1 MMRYVDEY
9 RDGTLIAS
17 LLGKIGEFTHR
28 SYTFMEV
35 CGGHTAAIH
44 RFGLPSLL
52 PDYIKLVSGP
62 GCPVC
67 VTGKTFI
74 DKAISYSRNSECII
88 TTYGDLIRVPGT
100 TSSLEKEKT
109 AGHDIRIVFSPMDAL
124 EIAIKEFPKKVIFI
138 GIGFETTT
146 PGTAIAIRE
155 AAKRELTNFFLLSAH
170 KVMPPAMKAV
180 IEGGTAID
188 GFICPGHVSA
198 ITGSGIFEFIPEKYR
213 LPCVVTGF
221 EPVDI
226 LQALIMLMQ
235 QMEDNDPKVEIQYSR
250 VVTREGNVLAQKVM
264 DEVFSLS
271 DAWWR
276 GLGNIPLSGLKVR
289 EEYAGFD
296 IEKVIPINTGSL
308 ETEDECLCGEV
319 LRGFKTPAD
328 CKLFARICTPL
339 NPVGACMVSSE
350 GACQIFYRYNRVQQ

>member
-1 MMRYVDEY
+1 MKYVDEY
-9 RDGTLIAS
+9 RDGKLIVS
-17 LLGKIGEFTHR
+17 LLGKLEKFTGR

-52 PDYIKLVSGP
+52 PDNIKLVSGP

-74 DKAISYSRNSECII
+74 DKAISYSRNPEFII
-88 TTYGDLIRVPGT
+88 TTYGDLMRVPGT
-100 TSSLEKEKT
+100 TSSLEKEKS
-109 AGHDIRIVFSPMDAL
+109 AGHDIRVVFSPMDAL
-124 EIAIKEFPKKVIFI
+124 EMALKEFPKKVIFI

-146 PGTAIAIRE
+146 PGSAIAIKE
-155 AAKRELTNFFLLSAH
+155 AAKRKLTNFFLLSAH

-198 ITGSGIFEFIPEKYR
+198 IAGSGIFDFIPEEYC

-235 QMEDNDPKVEIQYSR
+235 QIENNEPKVEIQYSR
-250 VVTREGNVLAQKVM
+250 AVTREGNILAQKLM
-264 DEVFSLS
+264 DEVFCLS
-271 DAWWR
+271 DDWWR
-276 GLGNIPLSGLKVR
+276 GLGSIPDSGLKLR

-296 IEKVIPINTGSL
+296 VERVFPLHVVSQEND
-308 ETEDECLCGEV
+308 DECLCGEV
-319 LRGFKTPAD
+319 LRGLKTPAE
-328 CKLFARICTPL
+328 CRLFAKKCNPL
-339 NPVGACMVSSE
+339 NPAGACMVSSE
-350 GACQIFYRYNRVQQ
+350 GACQIFYRYNRVHQ

>member
-1 MMRYVDEY
+1 MKYVDEY
-9 RDGTLIAS
+9 RDGRLIAS
-17 LLGKIGEFTHR
+17 LLGKIERFTGR

-44 RFGLPSLL
+44 RFGLPSIL
-52 PDYIKLVSGP
+52 PHNIRLVSGP

-74 DKAISYSRNSECII
+74 DKAICYSQNPECII
-88 TTYGDLIRVPGT
+88 TTYGDLMRVPGT
-100 TSSLEKEKT
+100 SSSLETEKS
-109 AGHDIRIVFSPMDAL
+109 AGRDIRIVFSPMEAL
-124 EIAIKEFPKKVIFI
+124 EMALDESPKKVIFP

-146 PGTAIAIRE
+146 PGTAIAIME
-155 AAKRELTNFFLLSAH
+155 AAKKGIPNFFLLSAH
-170 KVMPPAMKAV
+170 KVMPPAMRAV

-198 ITGSGIFEFIPEKYR
+198 ITGSKIFDFIPEEYG

-221 EPVDI
+221 EPADI

-235 QMEDNDPKVEIQYSR
+235 QMEENDPKVEIQYSR
-250 VVTREGNVLAQKVM
+250 AVTREGNVLAQKVM
-264 DEVFSLS
+264 DEVFCLT

-276 GLGNIPLSGLKVR
+276 GLGNIPLSGLKLR
-289 EEYAGFD
+289 EEYARFD
-296 IEKVIPINTGSL
+296 IERVMPTHVVSL
-308 ETEDECLCGEV
+308 ETDAECLCGEV
-319 LRGFKTPAD
+319 LRGFKTPSD
-328 CKLFARICTPL
+328 CQLFARICTPL

>member
-1 MMRYVDEY
+1 MRYVDEY
-9 RDGTLIAS
+9 RDGKLIAS
-17 LLGKIGEFTHR
+17 LLDKIGKFNHR

-52 PDYIKLVSGP
+52 PENIKLVSGP

-67 VTGKTFI
+67 VTGKSFI
-74 DKAISYSRNSECII
+74 DKAISYSRNPECII
-88 TTYGDLIRVPGT
+88 TTYGDLMRVPGS
-100 TSSLEKEKT
+100 TSTLEKEKS

-124 EIAIKEFPKKVIFI
+124 EIALKEFPKKVVFI

-146 PGTAIAIRE
+146 PGTAIAIKE
-155 AAKRELTNFFLLSAH
+155 AAKRELPNFFLLSAH
-170 KVMPPAMKAV
+170 KVMPPAMRAV

-198 ITGSGIFEFIPEKYR
+198 ITGSGIFDFIPEDYG

-226 LQALIMLMQ
+226 LQALIMLVLQ
-235 QMEDNDPKVEIQYSR
+235 IENRDPKVEIQYSR
-250 VVTREGNVLAQKVM
+250 AVTKEGNILAQKLM
-264 DEVFSLS
+264 DEVFCLS

-276 GLGNIPLSGLKVR
+276 GLGNIPDSGLKLR

-296 IEKVIPINTGSL
+296 IERVFPYHADSP
-308 ETEDECLCGEV
+308 ETDDECLCGEV
-319 LRGFKTPAD
+319 LRGFSSPD
-328 CKLFARICTPL
+328 ECRLFARQCTPL

-350 GACQIFYRYNRVQQ
+350 GACQIFYRYKKND

>member
-1 MMRYVDEY
+1 MKYVDEY
-9 RDGTLIAS
+9 RDGMLIATH
-17 LLGKIGEFTHR
+17 LGKIGEFSQR

-52 PDYIKLVSGP
+52 PANIKLVSGP

-74 DKAISYSRNSECII
+74 DKAISYSRNPEFVI
-88 TTYGDLIRVPGT
+88 TTYGDLMRVPGT
-100 TSSLEKEKT
+100 ASSLEKEKS

-124 EIAIKEFPKKVIFI
+124 EMAMKEFPKKVVFI

-146 PGTAIAIRE
+146 PGSAIAIKE
-155 AAKRELTNFFLLSAH
+155 ASKRELTNFFLLSAH

-198 ITGSGIFEFIPEKYR
+198 IAGSGIFDFIPQEYG

-221 EPVDI
+221 EPADI
-226 LQALIMLMQ
+226 LQSLVMLMQ
-235 QMEDNDPKVEIQYSR
+235 QLEDNDPKVEIQYSR
-250 VVTREGNVLAQKVM
+250 AVTRKGNILAQKMM
-264 DEVFSLS
+264 DEVFCLS
-271 DAWWR
+271 DEWWR
-276 GLGNIPLSGLKVR
+276 GLGNIPLSGLKLLD
-289 EEYAGFD
+289 EYAGFD
-296 IEKVIPINTGSL
+296 VERVFPYYAGSP
-308 ETEDECLCGEV
+308 ETDDDCLCGEV
-319 LRGFKTPAD
+319 LRGLKTPAE
-328 CKLFARICTPL
+328 CGLFAKKCNPL

>member
-1 MMRYVDEY
+1 MKYVDEY
-9 RDGTLIAS
+9 RDGKLIAS
-17 LLGKIGEFTHR
+17 LLGKLEKLPHR
-28 SYTFMEV
+28 NYTFMEV

-52 PDYIKLVSGP
+52 PDHIKLVSGP

-67 VTGKTFI
+67 VTGKIFI
-74 DKAISYSRNSECII
+74 DKAISYSRNPECII
-88 TTYGDLIRVPGT
+88 TTYGDLMRVPGT
-100 TSSLEKEKT
+100 TSSLEKEKSK
-109 AGHDIRIVFSPMDAL
+109 GHDIRIVFSPMDAL
-124 EIAIKEFPKKVIFI
+124 EMAVKEFPKKVIFI

-146 PGTAIAIRE
+146 PGTAIAIKE
-155 AAKRELTNFFLLSAH
+155 AAKRELTNFYLLSAH

-198 ITGSGIFEFIPEKYR
+198 ITGSKIFDFIPEEYR

-235 QMEDNDPKVEIQYSR
+235 QMEANDPKVEIQYGR
-250 VVTREGNVLAQKVM
+250 AVTREGNVLAQKHM
-264 DEVFSLS
+264 NEVFCLS

-276 GLGNIPLSGLKVR
+276 GLGNIPHSGLTLCD
-289 EEYAGFD
+289 EYARFD
-296 IEKVIPINTGSL
+296 VERVFPLLTVAE
-308 ETEDECLCGEV
+308 ETDEECLCGEV
-319 LRGFKTPAD
+319 LKGLKSPVD
-328 CKLFARICTPL
+328 CRLFAQKCNPQ

-350 GACQIFYRYNRVQQ
+350 GACQILYKYRK